1 MSARFRNLISFD
13 GLILGYMKFKV
24 GEIAGMIGAQVVGD
38 PEQEVNSLSKI
49 EEGVPGSITFL
60 ANPKYEQYVYDSKA
74 TAVIVASD
82 FEPKHPVSATLL
94 RCKDPYMAFA
104 ALLQQFMAFVQN
116 KSGIEQPSFVSPTA
130 EIGQNVYIGAFAYIG
145 HGTKIADGAKI
156 YPHAYV
162 GDYASIGEGSTVYSH
177 VSIYYGCKIGK
188 RCVIHSGSVI
198 GSDGFG
204 FAPKADGQF
213 QKIPQTGIVRL
224 EDDVEIGAGCTID
237 RATLGETIIR
247 KGAKLD
253 NLIQVAHNVEIG
265 ENTVIAAQTG
275 VSGSTKIGNN
285 CMIGG
290 QVGIVGHIK
299 LADGTKIGAQSGIS
313 KSVEEKGKSLRGSP
327 AQDYKLQLRS
337 EAVFR
342 NLDAL
347 DKRLHLLEKEIANRH
362 P

>member
-1 MSARFRNLISFD
+1 
-13 GLILGYMKFKV
+13 MKFKV
-24 GEIAGMIGAQVVGD
+24 GEIAGMIGAQIEGD
-38 PEQEVNSLSKI
+38 SEQMINSLSKI
-49 EEGVPGSITFL
+49 EEGSPGSLTFL
-60 ANPKYEQYVYDSKA
+60 ANPKYESFVYETKA
-74 TAVIVASD
+74 SAVIVGSD
-82 FEPKHPVSATLL
+82 FEPKQAITATLL

-104 ALLQQFMAFVQN
+104 ALLQRFMAFVQN
-116 KSGIEQPSFVSPTA
+116 KSGIEQPSYISESA

-145 HGTKIADGAKI
+145 NGVKIADGAKI
-156 YPHAYV
+156 YPHTYI
-162 GDYASIGEGSTVYSH
+162 GDFASIGEGSTIYAN
-177 VSIYYGCKIGK
+177 VSVYYGCKIGK
-188 RCVIHSGSVI
+188 HCIVHSGAVI

-224 EDDVEIGAGCTID
+224 EDHVEIGAGCTID

-247 KGAKLD
+247 RGAKLD

-265 ENTVIAAQTG
+265 ENTVIAAQAG
-275 VSGSTKIGNN
+275 ISGSTKIGNN

-299 LADGTKIGAQSGIS
+299 LADGTKIGAQSGVS
-313 KSVEEKGKSLRGSP
+313 KTVEEKGKALRGSP

-347 DKRLHLLEKEIANRH
+347 DKRLHLLEKEIAKRH

>member
-1 MSARFRNLISFD
+1 M
-13 GLILGYMKFKV
+13 LGDMKFKV
-24 GEIAGMIGAQVVGD
+24 REIAGMIGAQVDGD
-38 PEQEVNSLSKI
+38 AEQWINSLSKI
-49 EEGVPGSITFL
+49 EEGGPGSLTFL
-60 ANPKYEQYVYDSKA
+60 ANPKYESFVYETKA
-74 TAVIVASD
+74 SAVIVAAD
-82 FEPKHPVSATLL
+82 FVPKHPLTAVLL
-94 RCKDPYMAFA
+94 RCKEPYMAFA

-116 KSGIEQPSFVSPTA
+116 KSGIEQPSFIAETA

-145 HGTKIADGAKI
+145 HGAKIGNGAKI
-156 YPHAYV
+156 YPHSYI
-162 GDYASIGEGSTVYSH
+162 GDYASVGDNSTIYAN
-177 VSIYYGCKIGK
+177 VSVYYGCKIGNN
-188 RCVIHSGSVI
+188 CIVHSGAVI

-204 FAPKADGQF
+204 FAPKPDGQF

-253 NLIQVAHNVEIG
+253 NLIQIAHNVEIG

-299 LADGTKIGAQSGIS
+299 LADGTRIGAQSGIS
-313 KSVEEKGKSLRGSP
+313 KSVEEKGKALRGSP

-347 DKRLHLLEKEIANRH
+347 DKRLFLLEKEIANRH
-362 P
+362 L

>member
-1 MSARFRNLISFD
+1 
-13 GLILGYMKFKV
+13 MKFKV
-24 GEIAGMIGAQVVGD
+24 GEIAGMIGAQVDG
-38 PEQEVNSLSKI
+38 ESELWISSLSKI
-49 EEGVPGSITFL
+49 EEGSPGSLTFL
-60 ANPKYEQYVYDSKA
+60 ANPKYESFVYETKA
-74 TAVIVASD
+74 SAVIVAMD
-82 FEPKHPVSATLL
+82 FEPKQPLTATLL

-116 KSGIEQPSFVSPTA
+116 KSGIEQPSFIAPTA
-130 EIGQNVYIGAFAYIG
+130 EIGSNTYIGAFAYIG
-145 HGTKIADGAKI
+145 HGAKIADGAKI
-156 YPHAYV
+156 YPHTYI
-162 GDYASIGEGSTVYSH
+162 GDYASVGEGSTIYAN
-177 VSIYYGCKIGK
+177 VSVYYGCKIGSQ
-188 RCVIHSGSVI
+188 CIVHSGAVI

-204 FAPKADGQF
+204 FAPKPDGQF

-224 EDDVEIGAGCTID
+224 EDHVEIGAGCTID

-247 KGAKLD
+247 RGAKLD
-253 NLIQVAHNVEIG
+253 NLIQIAHNVEIG

-299 LADGTKIGAQSGIS
+299 LADGTKIGAQSGVS
-313 KSVEEKGKSLRGSP
+313 KTVDAPGKALRGSP
-327 AQDYKLQLRS
+327 AQDYKQQLRS

-342 NLDAL
+342 NLDTL
-347 DKRLHLLEKEIANRH
+347 DKRLFALEKEIAQSH